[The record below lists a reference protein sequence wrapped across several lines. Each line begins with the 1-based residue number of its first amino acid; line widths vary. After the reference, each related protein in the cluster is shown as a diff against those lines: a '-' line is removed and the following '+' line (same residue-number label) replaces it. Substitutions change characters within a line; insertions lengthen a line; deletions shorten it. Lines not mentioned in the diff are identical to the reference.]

1 MEKAALWRKEDRNMD
16 ASREGPGALYH
27 FEKLISSYSCRSRD
41 PASGLAMLIAL
52 CTILMI
58 SCLYSSAFLSV
69 KPEVD

>member
-1 MEKAALWRKEDRNMD
+1 MD

-52 CTILMI
+52 CTTLMI
-58 SCLYSSAFLSV
+58 SCLCSSAFLSV